1 MSFMEALRKTVKY
14 KGRKQEITRNSQF
27 RVNHLEYRAAWKLLF
42 AMCSD
47 NNGRAQGEPVCTL
60 PVGAEVPATTLPGR
74 HGHSSRLP
82 AVWLPSVHEIFRWTS
97 WELASGQACV
107 GKSLLPP
114 VTPSQPGGSTEPCSA
129 PSGPRKRAG
138 LISPPA
144 VLVLLLRHSLSSE
157 SHQLWKSP
165 LSRWLWY
172 STPKYQILRCSN
184 SQMLNLISF
193 GWFSST

>member
-47 NNGRAQGEPVCTL
+47 NNGRAQDEPVCTL

-97 WELASGQACV
+97 WGLASGQVCV

-114 VTPSQPGGSTEPCSA
+114 VTPSQPGGWQSPALPPQARESEQASSA
-129 PSGPRKRAG
+129 LQLCWFCFYGTAFPQ
-138 LISPPA
+138 
-144 VLVLLLRHSLSSE
+144 SLTSYE
-157 SHQLWKSP
+157 SHPSLGDCG
-165 LSRWLWY
+165 
-172 STPKYQILRCSN
+172 ILH
-184 SQMLNLISF
+184 LNTRF
-193 GWFSST
+193 